1 MGDMTIGRV
10 AKAAGVNVETIRF
23 YQRTNLIPEPAK
35 PMGGVRRYAEGT
47 VLRVNFIK
55 RAQQLGFSLDEIRSL
70 LALEEAQSCNKTHD
84 LAVSKLAVVEAR
96 VTDLNRMRRALKN
109 LIAQCEASNGLITCP
124 IISTL
129 SGHAKS

>member
-1 MGDMTIGRV
+1 MRDMTIGRV

-35 PMGGVRRYAEGT
+35 PMGGVRRYAEET

-55 RAQQLGFSLDEIRSL
+55 RAQQLGFSLEEIRSL
-70 LALEEAQSCNKTHD
+70 LALEEARSCAKTHD
-84 LAVSKLAVVEAR
+84 VAVRKLAVVEAR
-96 VTDLNRMRRALKN
+96 VTDLNRVRRALKN
-109 LIAQCEASNGLITCP
+109 LIAQCEANHGLITCP

-129 SGHAKS
+129 SGRAKS